1 MKRFWLIIPLALC
14 MFAGCTG
21 TVSEQPQTNSFF
33 AMDTVMDLTIYGN
46 KSLLADVETL
56 ISDLEEKVSVTDETG
71 ELYTINQ
78 TGTGTLTGS
87 AAELMQSALAMCQ
100 RTGGALDISIYP
112 VVRAWGFTTE
122 SYQVPEAETLE
133 GLLAHVDYTQI
144 RYDAETGAVSVPD
157 GMEIDLGSVAKGFV
171 GSRAAQ
177 YLKENGVDSA
187 LLNLGGNVQTVGCRP
202 DGDPWKIAVKDPRG
216 GTPMIVLS
224 IQDQAM
230 VTSGGYE
237 RYFEQDGNT
246 YWHIMDPATGRP
258 AESGLTSVTVV
269 GDNGL
274 ACDGLS
280 TALFVMGLEKSAALW
295 QESDDFEAV
304 FVTAEGDIYITAGL
318 ESNFALTED
327 HQDAVV
333 RVIER

>member
-1 MKRFWLIIPLALC
+1 
-14 MFAGCTG
+14 
-21 TVSEQPQTNSFF
+21 
-33 AMDTVMDLTIYGN
+33 
-46 KSLLADVETL
+46 
-56 ISDLEEKVSVTDETG
+56 
-71 ELYTINQ
+71 
-78 TGTGTLTGS
+78 
-87 AAELMQSALAMCQ
+87 MQSALAMCR
-100 RTGGALDISIYP
+100 RTGGALDLSIYP

-122 SYQVPEAETLE
+122 SYQVPEAEALE
-133 GLLAHVDYTQI
+133 ELLAHVDYTQI
-144 RYDAETGAVSVPD
+144 RYDAETGAVSLPD

-177 YLKENGVDSA
+177 YLRENGVDSA

-202 DGDPWKIAVKDPRG
+202 DGDPWKIAVKDPGG

-269 GDNGL
+269 GDDGL
-274 ACDGLS
+274 VCDGLS

-318 ESNFALTED
+318 ESSFALTED

-333 RVIER
+333 RVIERQ

>member
-56 ISDLEEKVSVTDETG
+56 ISDLEEKVSVTDETS

-177 YLKENGVDSA
+177 YLRENGVDSA

-202 DGDPWKIAVKDPRG
+202 DGDPWKIAVKAPRG

-237 RYFEQDGNT
+237 RYFEQDGCT
-246 YWHIMDPATGRP
+246 R
-258 AESGLTSVTVV
+258 V
-269 GDNGL
+269 
-274 ACDGLS
+274 
-280 TALFVMGLEKSAALW
+280 
-295 QESDDFEAV
+295 
-304 FVTAEGDIYITAGL
+304 AGL
-318 ESNFALTED
+318 IWVWQMLWGFCT
-327 HQDAVV
+327 
-333 RVIER
+333 